1 MFYAESKIQQA
12 IVKFAKLCKIDV
24 FSIPNGADV
33 QASNRIRLTKE
44 GLLPGVPDLFFP
56 IASKTFFGLFMEVK
70 SEKGRVSPKQKKI
83 MNKLSWNGYKC
94 VVVYS
99 LDDAIKE
106 LKEYLGE
113 DLVEV

>member
-1 MFYAESKIQQA
+1 
-12 IVKFAKLCKIDV
+12 
-24 FSIPNGADV
+24 
-33 QASNRIRLTKE
+33 
-44 GLLPGVPDLFFP
+44 
-56 IASKTFFGLFMEVK
+56 MEVK

-113 DLVEV
+113 ELVEV

>member
-113 DLVEV
+113 ELVEV

>member
-113 DLVEV
+113 ELVEG